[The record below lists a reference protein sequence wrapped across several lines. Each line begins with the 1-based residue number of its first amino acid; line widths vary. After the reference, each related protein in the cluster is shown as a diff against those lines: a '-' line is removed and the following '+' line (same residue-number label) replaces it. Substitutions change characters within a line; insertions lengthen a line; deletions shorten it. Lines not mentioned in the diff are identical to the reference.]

1 MTISTMKAKSLL
13 SGSFYY
19 FTDGQW
25 RYYAS
30 GHKARGNPISAER
43 TLIAAS

>member
-1 MTISTMKAKSLL
+1 MTVSDRTMQGLCSV
-13 SGSFYY
+13 SYY

-30 GHKARGNPISAER
+30 GPKSRGNPRSAESKP
-43 TLIAAS
+43 IAA

>member
-1 MTISTMKAKSLL
+1 MTVSAKEAIRISS
-13 SGSFYY
+13 SSYY
-19 FTDGQW
+19 RFTDGQW